1 MSDDKKIPSTLLIR
15 DFPPELAEKCLSKSG
30 ETVLTRAVLSILW
43 NYFHLESLLRSEQ
56 LKRQDLESDVDL
68 FKSYL
73 RFVDEVEK
81 KRKAVLARI
90 SDPNRFYLHG
100 GD

>member
-1 MSDDKKIPSTLLIR
+1 MEDKKIPSTLFIR

-43 NYFHLESLLRSEQ
+43 HYFSLESLYNSEK

-73 RFVDEVEK
+73 RFVDELEK
-81 KRKAVLARI
+81 KRKNVLDRI
-90 SDPNRFYLHG
+90 SDPNRFYLH
-100 GD
+100 DED